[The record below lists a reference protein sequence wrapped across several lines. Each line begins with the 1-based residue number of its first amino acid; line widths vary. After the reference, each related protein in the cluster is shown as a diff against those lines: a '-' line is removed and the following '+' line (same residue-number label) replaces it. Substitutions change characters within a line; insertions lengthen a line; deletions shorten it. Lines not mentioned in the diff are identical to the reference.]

1 MGNKDFDPE
10 ELNTKIVETVQSYLQ
25 ADVPVGSFL
34 SGGIDS
40 SIVSHVMSRL
50 TPEVATL
57 SGRTVYEHEENK
69 LIDTYLEEH
78 PNTKSIQFTLDG
90 KHFYE
95 EIFNVI
101 AHHDEPILDGSMF
114 SHYMLCKKAKENG
127 LRVVLTG
134 SGGDEV
140 FGGYES
146 HSIGFMSDQIA
157 NLQIK
162 ELRQKLGRYTGFHRQ
177 NSLSILTKIAAEFTG
192 QRIKNRI
199 KSIKK
204 NSEVLTIEKQ
214 NDFFYTSCR
223 TYTGKAFERSLKY
236 QTVPPYLHYEDRNSM
251 AFGIEIRVPFLDHKL
266 VEYVAAIKTEALFDG
281 TTKNTLRRAFKNEL
295 STAILFQ
302 RKKEGFPSP
311 IDTALRTDE
320 NLKTFFNHRLE
331 VTPFLN
337 VQNCRKLAVEFHATG
352 KNLTLFWRI
361 MSYMIW
367 FAINTKQIDK

>member
-1 MGNKDFDPE
+1 
-10 ELNTKIVETVQSYLQ
+10 
-25 ADVPVGSFL
+25 
-34 SGGIDS
+34 
-40 SIVSHVMSRL
+40 
-50 TPEVATL
+50 
-57 SGRTVYEHEENK
+57 
-69 LIDTYLEEH
+69 
-78 PNTKSIQFTLDG
+78 
-90 KHFYE
+90 
-95 EIFNVI
+95 
-101 AHHDEPILDGSMF
+101 
-114 SHYMLCKKAKENG
+114 
-127 LRVVLTG
+127 
-134 SGGDEV
+134 
-140 FGGYES
+140 
-146 HSIGFMSDQIA
+146 
-157 NLQIK
+157 
-162 ELRQKLGRYTGFHRQ
+162 
-177 NSLSILTKIAAEFTG
+177 
-192 QRIKNRI
+192 
-199 KSIKK
+199 
-204 NSEVLTIEKQ
+204 
-214 NDFFYTSCR
+214 
-223 TYTGKAFERSLKY
+223 
-236 QTVPPYLHYEDRNSM
+236 M